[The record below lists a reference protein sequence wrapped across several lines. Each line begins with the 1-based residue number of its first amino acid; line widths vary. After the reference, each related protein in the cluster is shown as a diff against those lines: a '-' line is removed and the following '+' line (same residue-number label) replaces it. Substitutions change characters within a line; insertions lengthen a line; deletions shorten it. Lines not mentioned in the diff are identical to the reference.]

1 MRHSLTIR
9 NGSPLIL
16 SLVWGSLA
24 IAQVTGPKG
33 YKEIGRTTEKELNV
47 VLSSSIGTLVISK
60 GEPEKILVVE
70 SARQRSS
77 KMHVSYVI
85 RDRVGYLEL
94 GMGEGHDEHKT
105 GSVDVSDF
113 SGGKWYLR
121 FSNAIPVSFDIELGV
136 GKGDFDLS
144 GLQVKDFTLSTG
156 ASEVSLAFEEKN
168 KATIDNIN
176 IEAGVCKFTGR
187 NLGNA
192 DFKRFQFAGGV
203 GSSLLDFSGKLD
215 REVDVDIEVGLGV
228 LTIVVPQEVGARLFY
243 EESWISK
250 IDYTNDFQPTADN
263 EYVSDNYNRAS
274 GKMNIRIDSGIG
286 SVKVRRQ

>member
-1 MRHSLTIR
+1 MRHSRTTR
-9 NGSPLIL
+9 NGSILIL
-16 SLVWGSLA
+16 SLVWGPLA
-24 IAQVTGPKG
+24 IAQFSGPEG
-33 YKEIGRTTEKELNV
+33 YKEIGRTTERELNV
-47 VLSSSIGTLVISK
+47 VLSSSFGTIVISK

-70 SARQRSS
+70 SARQRNS
-77 KMHVSYVI
+77 KMHVSYAI

-105 GSVDVSDF
+105 GSVHVSDF

-121 FSNAIPVSFDIELGV
+121 FSDAIPVSFDIELGV

-156 ASEVSLAFEEKN
+156 ASEVNLSFEEKN
-168 KATIDNIN
+168 KCTIDNIS

-203 GSSLLDFSGKLD
+203 GSSLLDFSGKLE

-250 IDYTNDFQPTADN
+250 LDYANDFQPTADN

-286 SVKVRRQ
+286 SVKVRR